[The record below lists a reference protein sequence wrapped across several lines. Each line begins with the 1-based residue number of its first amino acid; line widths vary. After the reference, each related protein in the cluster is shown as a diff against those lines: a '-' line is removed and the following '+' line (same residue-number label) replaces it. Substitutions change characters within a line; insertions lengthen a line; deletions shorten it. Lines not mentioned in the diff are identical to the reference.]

1 MDWRCKIMNLQ
12 EFVNTYNGTTVGGG
26 QCVALIKQYEQDV
39 LGLVPQAVG
48 NAHQYYDDFY
58 EEPFLYENFDRIS
71 YNQNNLPQIG
81 DIIIWSTAVGGG
93 FGHIAIVYEN
103 ITNTTFTSFDQNWNT
118 PLKCAIENHKYNNIL
133 GWIRKKGTTPPS
145 PVLNKSIKKWFY
157 LKSKKININYSLMN
171 R

>member
-1 MDWRCKIMNLQ
+1 MNLQ
-12 EFVNTYNGTTVGGG
+12 EFVNTYNGTKVGSG
-26 QCVALIKQYEQDV
+26 QCVALIKQYEHDV

-58 EEPFLYENFDRIS
+58 DKPFLYENFERIT

-103 ITNTTFTSFDQNWNT
+103 ITNTRFTSFNQNWNT
-118 PLKCAIENHKYNNIL
+118 PLKCAIENHNYNNIL
-133 GWIRKKGTTPPS
+133 GWIRKKGTTPPSPPS